1 MKPIKG
7 INTAVGGTYQN
18 VISGTK
24 MVTTVVTGSR
34 KAVAQGILRVGIAI
48 GIFWGLIG
56 LAALIS

>member
-1 MKPIKG
+1 MKAIKG
-7 INTAVGGTYQN
+7 IKKAVGGTYPK
-18 VISGTK
+18 VFTGTK
-24 MVTTVVTGSR
+24 VETTVVTGSR